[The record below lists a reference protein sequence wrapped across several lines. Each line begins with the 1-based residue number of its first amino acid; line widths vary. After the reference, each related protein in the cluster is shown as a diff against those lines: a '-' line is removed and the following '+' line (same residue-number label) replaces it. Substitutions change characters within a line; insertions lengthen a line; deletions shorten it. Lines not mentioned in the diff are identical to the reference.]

1 MLPGCATAE
10 GTARYKARF
19 LQLGEAGHFRRP
31 DHVPRVGEL
40 SLSSIGLGT
49 YLGEPDDSADR
60 EYTEAIAT
68 AVRSGINVLD
78 TAINYRHQR
87 SERNLGAALK
97 QAIESGDLERSEV
110 LVCTKAGYLSFD
122 GNPPADPRAYFARE
136 YIEPGILDPSQLA
149 GGMHCM
155 APAYLEN
162 QIERSRRNLGL
173 ETVDVFYIHNPETQ
187 LGGVSRDVFYQRLR
201 DAFVMLEKQV
211 KSGKM
216 AFYGLATWSAFRLPD
231 GARDSINLWEVVK
244 LAREVGGD
252 QHHFRFVQLP
262 FNLAMPEAYGLQ
274 NQALPNQGSG
284 NRKTSLLS
292 AALECGIAVVG
303 SATLY
308 QGQLTHGLPDSVG
321 QALGLK
327 SDAEN
332 AIQFSRSAPGIA
344 TSLVGM
350 GHKEHVAANLKVAL
364 VPPASVE
371 DWSKLF
377 GKG

>member
-1 MLPGCATAE
+1 VIL
-10 GTARYKARF
+10 
-19 LQLGEAGHFRRP
+19 
-31 DHVPRVGEL
+31 
-40 SLSSIGLGT
+40 
-49 YLGEPDDSADR
+49 
-60 EYTEAIAT
+60 
-68 AVRSGINVLD
+68 LD

-122 GNPPADPRAYFARE
+122 GNPPADPRAYFAHE
-136 YIEPGILDPSQLA
+136 YIEPGILDPAQLA

-162 QIERSRRNLGL
+162 QIERSCRNLGL
-173 ETVDVFYIHNPETQ
+173 ETIDVFYIHNPETQ
-187 LGGVSRDVFYQRLR
+187 LGDVSREVFQQRLR

-211 KSGKM
+211 KSGKIG
-216 AFYGLATWSAFRLPD
+216 FYGLATWSGFRLPD
-231 GARDSINLWEVVK
+231 GARDAINLWEVVK
-244 LAREVGGD
+244 LAREAGGD

-274 NQALPNQGSG
+274 NQRTG
-284 NRKTSLLS
+284 NRNTSLLS
-292 AALECGIAVVG
+292 AAQESGVAVVG

-308 QGQLTHGLPDSVG
+308 QGQLTHGLPDYVG
-321 QALGLK
+321 RMLGLR

-350 GHKEHVAANLKVAL
+350 GHKGHVAANLKVA
-364 VPPASVE
+364 VVRPAATE

-377 GKG
+377 DKA